1 MVLLMVQIVIVPIKT
16 LTLVF
21 LIIIEREVSTF

>member
-1 MVLLMVQIVIVPIKT
+1 MVLLMVQIVIVPIKI